1 MVNRQKKAL
10 GWVGTITQGS
20 RMVTGKKLGRAIND
34 RAVDAAS
41 ASPASF
47 KKGGRVKKTGLAKV
61 HKNEVVLNKKVVAA
75 LKKLMH

>member
-1 MVNRQKKAL
+1 MVNRVKKIGRHIGAIKSGYHTL
-10 GWVGTITQGS
+10 
-20 RMVTGKKLGRAIND
+20 MGKDLSKAVNT
-34 RAVDAAS
+34 RAVDAVS